1 MGREP
6 QSLPWELRPG
16 PSEADSEWT
25 DVLRSSWEELK
36 PEKQK
41 QKTKQKNSK
50 LIQLIKKRVHP
61 DFWIAKKTSYSHQM
75 PWEKDSS
82 GFNRKSI

>member
-1 MGREP
+1 MMGREP

-36 PEKQK
+36 PKKQK
-41 QKTKQKNSK
+41 QKTKQKK
-50 LIQLIKKRVHP
+50 FK
-61 DFWIAKKTSYSHQM
+61 IA
-75 PWEKDSS
+75 
-82 GFNRKSI
+82 SIN